1 MKKWIYYV
9 VLLFVCAGCDMTL
22 LPETHITEEDVVEN
36 LVDIEKCFMS
46 AYMLEGAISD
56 KINCDWG
63 VADDIM
69 PNFEYDW
76 GGVYFYLQNAGEMY
90 RSEWVKGLY
99 SGFYSSIAVCNETLY
114 QLELCPAKDS
124 ALWSQLK
131 GEALALR
138 AYDHFSLVNYFGR
151 PYYDHPETNPG
162 IVLKT
167 EFSLEEA
174 SRATVKV
181 VYDSVL
187 SDLNRAYRL
196 MNSDKEAPARFSKD
210 GVTALLCRVYLFMNE
225 WDKVIEEAN
234 KLIGKYELPSDPSS
248 QFNKINGKG
257 EIFTLDFS
265 YNEYGFFSYLDGY
278 LSGRLFDSFQEDDAR
293 TLCIEEGEDWV
304 YIDGVL
310 NFIPNGKNEIYKHGL
325 TYKALR
331 IAEVYLNRAEAYC
344 ESGEDELAREDLK
357 AVVAN
362 NWGDVDYIDGLS
374 GDALME
380 EILAERAREFVCE
393 GYRALDLLR
402 KGLPLVRYYTEEEP
416 NAEEPQQTTAI
427 DHFSRILPIPHQ
439 ECYLNTLVEQNPG
452 YPRDTKL

>member
-22 LPETHITEEDVVEN
+22 LPETHITEEDLVEN

-46 AYMLEGAISD
+46 AYMLKGAISD

-248 QFNKINGKG
+248 QFNKINGEG
-257 EIFTLDFS
+257 EIFTSDFS
-265 YNEYGFFSYLDGY
+265 YNKYGF
-278 LSGRLFDSFQEDDAR
+278 E
-293 TLCIEEGEDWV
+293 
-304 YIDGVL
+304 
-310 NFIPNGKNEIYKHGL
+310 K
-325 TYKALR
+325 
-331 IAEVYLNRAEAYC
+331 
-344 ESGEDELAREDLK
+344 
-357 AVVAN
+357 
-362 NWGDVDYIDGLS
+362 
-374 GDALME
+374 
-380 EILAERAREFVCE
+380 
-393 GYRALDLLR
+393 
-402 KGLPLVRYYTEEEP
+402 
-416 NAEEPQQTTAI
+416 
-427 DHFSRILPIPHQ
+427 
-439 ECYLNTLVEQNPG
+439 
-452 YPRDTKL
+452 